1 MLFHLKNLLF
11 WDAFKTSLCFSA
23 LSLFF
28 SAENTRSWQYKKRV
42 GICAESTN
50 DIAEESSLTVLR

>member
-1 MLFHLKNLLF
+1 MLFHSKNLLF

-50 DIAEESSLTVLR
+50 DIAEENSLTVLR